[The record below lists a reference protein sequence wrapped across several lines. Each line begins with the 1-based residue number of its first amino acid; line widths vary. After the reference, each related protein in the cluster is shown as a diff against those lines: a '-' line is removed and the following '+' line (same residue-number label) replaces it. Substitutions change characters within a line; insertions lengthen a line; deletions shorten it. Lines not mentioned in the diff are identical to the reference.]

1 MVFIEHVQ
9 QPNAAS
15 NNGGS
20 LIHHSPSPIDIAF
33 VSNVVYPFVTG
44 GAEKRIYEI
53 GTRLA
58 ADGHNITIYGRQFW
72 EGPQVME
79 YEGMTLHGVAPATDL
94 YTDDRRSITEAI
106 DFAVRLLEPLGRT
119 VDNHDL
125 IVASV
130 FPYFPVLVSK
140 LTTLRTSTPLVTT
153 WHEVWGDYW
162 EEYLG
167 SLAPFGKLTEQ
178 FTARTPQYPIAVS
191 GVTADRLAESGPA
204 RDSITVIPNGIDTA
218 QIQHAELPETGYDV
232 LYAGRLVEHKNVD
245 LLLSAFDTVAGDYDA
260 TLGIIGDGPEA
271 DRLHQHA
278 ASLTHTN
285 RVEFLGFLDEYDDV
299 LGQMRAA
306 EVFASPSI
314 REGFGL
320 TYAEAM
326 AADCRVIAAEHPD
339 SAADEVLG
347 DAGFLA
353 APTVDGIASVLD
365 RALSGERPQ
374 FDPVTRANQFDWD
387 TVAGQAEE
395 QYQRAID
402 DTW

>member
-1 MVFIEHVQ
+1 M
-9 QPNAAS
+9 
-15 NNGGS
+15 
-20 LIHHSPSPIDIAF
+20 DIAF

-58 ADGHNITIYGRQFW
+58 GDGHNITIYGRQFW
-72 EGPQVME
+72 DGPQVMQ

-94 YTDDRRSITEAI
+94 YADDRRSITEAI
-106 DFAVRLLEPLGRT
+106 DFAVRLLEPLRRT
-119 VDNHDL
+119 VDSHDL
-125 IVASV
+125 VVASV
-130 FPYFPVLVSK
+130 FPYFPVLASK
-140 LTTLRTSTPLVTT
+140 LTTLRTGTPLVTT

-167 SLAPFGKLTEQ
+167 YLAPIGKLIEQ
-178 FTARTPQYPIAVS
+178 LTARTPQYPIAVS
-191 GVTADRLAESGPA
+191 GVTADRLAESRTA
-204 RDSITVIPNGIDTA
+204 RDSIAVVPNGIHTA
-218 QIQHAELPETGYDV
+218 QIQHAPLPETGYDV
-232 LYAGRLVEHKNVD
+232 LYAGRLIEHKNVD
-245 LLLSAFDTVAGDYDA
+245 LLLSAFDTVAADHDA

-271 DRLHQHA
+271 NRLHQHA
-278 ASLTHTN
+278 AALKNTD
-285 RVEFLGFLDEYDDV
+285 RVEFLGFLDEYEDV
-299 LGQMRAA
+299 LGQMRVAD
-306 EVFASPSI
+306 VFVSPST

-339 SAADEVLG
+339 SAADEVIG

-353 APTVDGIASVLD
+353 APTVDDIASVLD
-365 RALSGERPQ
+365 RALSGERPK
-374 FDPVTRANQFDWD
+374 FDPVTRAKQFDWD
-387 TVAGQAEE
+387 TVAGQAED